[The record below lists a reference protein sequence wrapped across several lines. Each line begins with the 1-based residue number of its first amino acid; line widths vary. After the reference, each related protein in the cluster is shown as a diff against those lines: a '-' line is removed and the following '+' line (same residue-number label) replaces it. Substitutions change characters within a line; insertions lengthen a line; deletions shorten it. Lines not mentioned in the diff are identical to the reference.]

1 MAYVLVTIK
10 KILDQQAFD
19 EYADKVRP
27 ILRSYGGSWVA
38 IERHSVTL
46 AGTWPYVRT
55 VIVEFPSMEKAQQW
69 YDSGEYAEIIPLRER
84 AIDANIVIVRSLR
97 ENKTDHPLSGEAP
110 ANTGKRRKA

>member
-19 EYADKVRP
+19 EYADRVRP

-38 IERHSVTL
+38 IEPHAVTR

-55 VIVEFPSMEKAQQW
+55 VLVEFPSLEKARQW
-69 YDSGEYAEIIPLRER
+69 YDSREYAEIMPLRER
-84 AIDANIVIVRSLR
+84 AIDANIVMVRSLR
-97 ENKTDHPLSGEAP
+97 EKG
-110 ANTGKRRKA
+110 